1 MLPRKS
7 LKRKGPAV
15 ASAQYRPKADPLFPG
30 VLWIRSPSLWCSP
43 AALGLLF
50 VATRWLSVVGAALL
64 CLFYPLAFFAFL
76 LLAGIAF
83 VLFHY
88 YRR

>member
-1 MLPRKS
+1 MDSFALA
-7 LKRKGPAV
+7 L
-15 ASAQYRPKADPLFPG
+15 
-30 VLWIRSPSLWCSP
+30 
-43 AALGLLF
+43 ALGLLF
-50 VATRWLSVVGAALL
+50 VATRWLSVLGAALL
-64 CLFYPLAFFAFL
+64 CLFYPLAFFTFL

>member
-1 MLPRKS
+1 MDSFALA
-7 LKRKGPAV
+7 LV
-15 ASAQYRPKADPLFPG
+15 
-30 VLWIRSPSLWCSP
+30 
-43 AALGLLF
+43 LGLLF
-50 VATRWLSVVGAALL
+50 VATRWLGVLGAALL
-64 CLFYPLAFFAFL
+64 CLFYPVAFFVCL